1 MQLDGTLE
9 ALINSELAEALLITA
24 LTIPG
29 LCLGQLSVVFL
40 AQTRAALKRSGR
52 GGCSVHLSVCW
63 IQVPA
68 DKVLSCLLSKGGA
81 E

>member
-29 LCLGQLSVVFL
+29 LCLGQHSVVFL
-40 AQTRAALKRSGR
+40 AQTRAALKRPAR
-52 GGCSVHLSVCW
+52 GGEGALSICLSVGSRC
-63 IQVPA
+63 QLT
-68 DKVLSCLLSKGGA
+68 KC
-81 E
+81 

>member
-29 LCLGQLSVVFL
+29 LCL
-40 AQTRAALKRSGR
+40 RSSSLCSLHKQERCESPGSGEGR
-52 GGCSVHLSVCW
+52 VLCPSVC
-63 IQVPA
+63 
-68 DKVLSCLLSKGGA
+68 LLGPGA
-81 E
+81 S